1 NWRAELL
8 RQGLSAIADLYF
20 EPGGAISASTAFSI
34 TVTYA
39 GGSTQS
45 ATFSGISVTNASL
58 PMPTLTAVSL
68 NQDGSDFVGK
78 SGIASPSYTQDV
90 HLVLSGLNTG
100 LTITGVDLQAS
111 GFHAEYAAPFG
122 TNNTN
127 GNWRAELLRQGMAT
141 TGDLY
146 FEPGGPISGNTAFT
160 VTITYSGGV
169 TQSATFYGISV
180 TNASLPTAQLINYNQ
195 DNRDFTGSGNPAA
208 PDGYQDIH
216 FAITGIPTGVSISK
230 VVIFGDGSAD
240 LWEYNGLSTSQ
251 AIVVDRDVNSSVA
264 DLYFQP
270 NRKDRGLRKFYVNIV
285 LSNGTLLRFVVD
297 ALVATPQ
304 LAKV

>member
-1 NWRAELL
+1 M
-8 RQGLSAIADLYF
+8 
-20 EPGGAISASTAFSI
+20 
-34 TVTYA
+34 
-39 GGSTQS
+39 
-45 ATFSGISVTNASL
+45 TNASL